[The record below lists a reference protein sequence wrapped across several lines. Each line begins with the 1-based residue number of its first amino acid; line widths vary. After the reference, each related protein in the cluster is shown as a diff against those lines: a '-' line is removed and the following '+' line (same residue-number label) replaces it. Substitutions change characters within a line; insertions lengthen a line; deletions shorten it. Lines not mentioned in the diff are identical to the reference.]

1 VDRVEAESDGE
12 FVFSLRPEAVSLMKF
27 SHLVMGI
34 RIFIIE
40 LDLFL
45 DSQPCLAYG
54 GWRLIPIAGR
64 TAANQDCAEQKSEA
78 DKISFSE
85 HFFAS
90 DKN

>member
-34 RIFIIE
+34 RVFIIV
-40 LDLFL
+40 LDLSL
-45 DSQPCLAYG
+45 DSQPGLVCG
-54 GWRLIPIAGR
+54 SCGLIAIAGR

-78 DKISFSE
+78 DKMSFSE
-85 HFFAS
+85 HFSAS
-90 DKN
+90 NKN